1 MRKST
6 PELVSPYGDRF
17 WRRSLERRDFLRMMS
32 AATASLALPLGGCAT
47 HPVTGEKVLVGLS
60 EAQEA
65 AIDRQQAPHQYSRD
79 FGPVQDERLNGY
91 VSEVGGRLGK
101 LSHRPQAPYSYRVVN
116 ANYVNAYTFPGGSMA
131 CTRGIMLGLND
142 EAELAAL
149 LGHETGHVNS
159 RHAAQR
165 AGQGMLA
172 GIALTGVSIAASTSE
187 RGAAWSPVIGI
198 AGQVGAS
205 ALLSAYS
212 RDNER
217 EADALGMEY
226 MTRAGYPP
234 GGMVGLTEMLVR
246 ESKGKPGLLDT
257 MFATHPMSAERLDNM
272 RALAQ
277 GKYSAMASAPRL
289 RERYMD
295 NTASLRALQPA
306 VEAQQRG
313 ERLMAQKKLGEA
325 EGEFASALKSAPR
338 DYTGLCLM
346 GKCQTAMRRHD
357 KAKEYLS
364 QARAVYPAE
373 AQAMQLSGINA
384 FGLRE
389 YGAALQAFDAYERAL
404 PGDPNAAF
412 FKGAALESMNDRNG
426 AGREYRRY
434 LGAVREGGQA
444 QHAAARLQAWGM
456 LK

>member
-1 MRKST
+1 M
-6 PELVSPYGDRF
+6 PIPAAPASPYGERF
-17 WRRSLERRDFLRMMS
+17 WRRELGRRDFLRMLS
-32 AATASLALPLGGCAT
+32 AVSAGAALPLSGCAP
-47 HPVTGEKVLVGLS
+47 HPVTGEQVLVGLS

-79 FGPVQDERLNGY
+79 FGAVQDDRINRY
-91 VSEVGGRLGK
+91 VGEVGTRIGR

-131 CTRGIMLGLND
+131 CTRGILLGLND

-149 LGHETGHVNS
+149 LGHETGHVNA

-172 GIALTGVSIAASTSE
+172 GLALTGVAIAASSSE
-187 RGAAWSPVIGI
+187 RGSALVPVINI

-205 ALLSAYS
+205 ALLASYS

-226 MTRAGYPP
+226 MTRAGYPAS
-234 GGMVGLTEMLVR
+234 GMVALTEMLVR

-257 MFATHPMSAERLDNM
+257 MFSSHPMSAERLDNM
-272 RALAQ
+272 RGLAATRYAQ
-277 GKYSAMASAPRL
+277 GQAAPRQ

-295 NTASLRALQPA
+295 NIASLREIRPA

-313 ERLMAQKKLGEA
+313 EKLMAQKKLGEA
-325 EGEFASALKSAPR
+325 EGEFATALKAAPR
-338 DYTGLCLM
+338 DYAGLCLM

-357 KAKEYLS
+357 KAREYLA

-373 AQAMQLSGINA
+373 AQAMQLSGVNA
-384 FGLRE
+384 FGLRDF
-389 YGAALQAFDAYERAL
+389 GAAYQAFDAYEKAL

-426 AGREYRRY
+426 AGLEYRRY
-434 LGAVREGGQA
+434 LGAVRSGGQA
-444 QHAAARLQAWGM
+444 QHAASRLQAWGM
-456 LK
+456 SR

>member
-1 MRKST
+1 MSVRN
-6 PELVSPYGDRF
+6 PSPYGDRF
-17 WRRSLERRDFLRMMS
+17 WRRALCRRDFLRMLS
-32 AATASLALPLGGCAT
+32 AVSAGAALPLSGCAT
-47 HPVTGEKVLVGLS
+47 HPVTGEQVLVGLS

-79 FGPVQDERLNGY
+79 FGAVQDEKLNRY
-91 VSEVGGRLGK
+91 VAEVGTRVGR
-101 LSHRPQAPYSYRVVN
+101 LSHRPQAPYSHRVVN
-116 ANYVNAYTFPGGSMA
+116 ANYINAYTFPGGSMA
-131 CTRGIMLGLND
+131 CTRGILLGLND

-149 LGHETGHVNS
+149 LGHETGHVNA

-165 AGQGMLA
+165 AGQGLLA
-172 GIALTGVSIAASTSE
+172 GIALAGAAVAASSSE
-187 RGAAWSPVIGI
+187 RGAAWVPVINI

-205 ALLSAYS
+205 ALLAAYS

-226 MTRAGYPP
+226 MVRAGYPP

-257 MFATHPMSAERLDNM
+257 MFASHPMSDERLANM
-272 RALAQ
+272 RALAA
-277 GKYSAMASAPRL
+277 GKYAAQSAAPRQ

-295 NTASLRALQPA
+295 NTADLRTIRPA

-325 EGEFASALKSAPR
+325 EREFAAALKTAPR
-338 DYTGLCLM
+338 DYAGLCLM

-357 KAKEYLS
+357 KAREYLA
-364 QARAVYPAE
+364 QARSVYPGE
-373 AQAMQLSGINA
+373 AQALQLAGINA
-384 FGLRE
+384 FGLRDWG
-389 YGAALQAFDAYERAL
+389 GAFQAFDAYERTL

-434 LGAVREGGQA
+434 LGAVRQGGQA